1 MQTRKY
7 GPRSRNNARKL
18 IDAALD
24 LGYESRVVKTTVGGY
39 VAPADVVDLVEGIRH
54 IEEGISYPAPV
65 AVVAAPQAVVGAL
78 EVVVETPR
86 GNAPRKVWEDFAA
99 EQGIDGE
106 GMEYAELKRV
116 AIEAAQARKED

>member
-54 IEEGISYPAPV
+54 IEEGVTYPVPV
-65 AVVAAPQAVVGAL
+65 TVVAAPVAI
-78 EVVVETPR
+78 VEPPK
-86 GNAPRKVWEDFAA
+86 GNAPRKEWEDFAA
-99 EQGIDGE
+99 EHGIDGD

-116 AIEAAQARKED
+116 ATEAAQARKED

>member
-18 IDAALD
+18 LDAARD
-24 LGYESRVVKTTVGGY
+24 LGYESRVVRTTAGGY
-39 VAPADVVDLVEGIRH
+39 VAPEDVVDLVEGIRH
-54 IEEGISYPAPV
+54 IEEGVSYPPPTVLVGVVSAPK
-65 AVVAAPQAVVGAL
+65 ANIDP
-78 EVVVETPR
+78 PK

-99 EQGIDGE
+99 EHGIDGY